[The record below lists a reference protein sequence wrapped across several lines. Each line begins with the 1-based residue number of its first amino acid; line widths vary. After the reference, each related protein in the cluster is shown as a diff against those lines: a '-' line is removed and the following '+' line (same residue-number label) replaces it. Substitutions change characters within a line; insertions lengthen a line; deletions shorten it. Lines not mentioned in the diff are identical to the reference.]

1 MNGILLIDKPAG
13 LTSHAVVARLRK
25 ILDIKRIGHA
35 GTLDPAAT
43 GLLVILVGSA
53 TKLFPYLSDLDK
65 EYEGEVTIGVSTDTL
80 DAEGN
85 ITAVKEVEG
94 EIAADEAL
102 ISLLGEREQA
112 PPMFSAI
119 KSAGK
124 KLYEL
129 ARKGIEIERRPRAI
143 AVYDLKRISPVVY
156 ENGRARFSFYTRVS
170 KGTYI
175 RTLSAE
181 IGEKLGFPAHLSA
194 LRRLSVGSFS
204 VREASGLEEVSAG
217 NFSLLKMLSAFPE
230 DRVVRPAE
238 EVVLKARAGRPL
250 AIEETGSAA
259 AAIAIASGGEL
270 VAVYKLK
277 NGRYYPV
284 RVWN

>member
-13 LTSHAVVARLRK
+13 LTSHAVVAWLRK

-277 NGRYYPV
+277 NGRYYPE

>member
-230 DRVVRPAE
+230 DRV
-238 EVVLKARAGRPL
+238 
-250 AIEETGSAA
+250 
-259 AAIAIASGGEL
+259 
-270 VAVYKLK
+270 
-277 NGRYYPV
+277 
-284 RVWN
+284 

>member
-112 PPMFSAI
+112 PP
-119 KSAGK
+119 
-124 KLYEL
+124 
-129 ARKGIEIERRPRAI
+129 
-143 AVYDLKRISPVVY
+143 
-156 ENGRARFSFYTRVS
+156 
-170 KGTYI
+170 
-175 RTLSAE
+175 
-181 IGEKLGFPAHLSA
+181 
-194 LRRLSVGSFS
+194 
-204 VREASGLEEVSAG
+204 
-217 NFSLLKMLSAFPE
+217 
-230 DRVVRPAE
+230 
-238 EVVLKARAGRPL
+238 
-250 AIEETGSAA
+250 
-259 AAIAIASGGEL
+259 
-270 VAVYKLK
+270 
-277 NGRYYPV
+277 
-284 RVWN
+284 

>member
-250 AIEETGSAA
+250 AIEETGSEARE
-259 AAIAIASGGEL
+259 IAIASGGEL

-277 NGRYYPV
+277 NGRYYPE

>member
-238 EVVLKARAGRPL
+238 EVVFKARAGRPL
-250 AIEETGSAA
+250 AIEETGSEARE
-259 AAIAIASGGEL
+259 IAIASGGEL

-277 NGRYYPV
+277 NGRYYPE

>member
-250 AIEETGSAA
+250 AREETGSAA

-277 NGRYYPV
+277 NGRYYPE

>member
-277 NGRYYPV
+277 NGRYYPE

>member
-102 ISLLGEREQA
+102 ISLLGEREQV

-277 NGRYYPV
+277 NGRYYPE

>member
-204 VREASGLEEVSAG
+204 VREASGLEEVTAG

-277 NGRYYPV
+277 NGRYYPE

>member
-250 AIEETGSAA
+250 AIEETGSSA

-277 NGRYYPV
+277 NGRYYPE

>member
-1 MNGILLIDKPAG
+1 
-13 LTSHAVVARLRK
+13 
-25 ILDIKRIGHA
+25 
-35 GTLDPAAT
+35 
-43 GLLVILVGSA
+43 
-53 TKLFPYLSDLDK
+53 
-65 EYEGEVTIGVSTDTL
+65 
-80 DAEGN
+80 
-85 ITAVKEVEG
+85 
-94 EIAADEAL
+94 
-102 ISLLGEREQA
+102 
-112 PPMFSAI
+112 MFSAI

-277 NGRYYPV
+277 NGRYYPE

>member
-65 EYEGEVTIGVSTDTL
+65 EYEGEITIGVSTDTL

-277 NGRYYPV
+277 NGRYYPE

>member
-94 EIAADEAL
+94 DLAADEAL

-277 NGRYYPV
+277 NGRYYPE

>member
-13 LTSHAVVARLRK
+13 LTSHAVVALLRK

-277 NGRYYPV
+277 NGRYYPE

>member
-1 MNGILLIDKPAG
+1 MIDKPAG

-277 NGRYYPV
+277 NGRYYPE